1 MLTLVFLVLSNPP
14 SSEQHGFHRLG
25 SSHWYPL
32 SAVLCSAGIIE
43 EMGTVVKLCKVP
55 GSAIPTTDTLSIR
68 HSNHYPSDTKPSCST
83 DTKPSCSTDTLSILA
98 LSDHLPDLVLWDG
111 TTGEGVTLE
120 LRCTVALGDVY
131 EGASIAVNGTC
142 LTVTHFQKDTDEP
155 ACTSGTFVVN
165 MAPETLRCT
174 NLGKVPPAQEGWL
187 PFIVLAAVG

>member
-1 MLTLVFLVLSNPP
+1 M
-14 SSEQHGFHRLG
+14 
-25 SSHWYPL
+25 
-32 SAVLCSAGIIE
+32 
-43 EMGTVVKLCKVP
+43 
-55 GSAIPTTDTLSIR
+55 
-68 HSNHYPSDTKPSCST
+68 
-83 DTKPSCSTDTLSILA
+83 LA

-142 LTVTHFQKDTDEP
+142 LTVTHFHKDTDEP

-174 NLGKVPPAQEGWL
+174 NLGKVLPASGIVQAQGAVCSWL
-187 PFIVLAAVG
+187 RATQSTWSGQLLRTDGTRGTMFRATLMRLAASKHLSARANHYGY